1 MSRILIVDDQSMV
14 ASHLERMLQGL
25 GYNVVG
31 KASSGEE
38 AVDKFSDYD
47 PDIILMDIVMPGTID
62 GITAAEIIKKK
73 KNIPV
78 VFLTAF
84 PDDLYIERA
93 AKTYASGFLIKP
105 VNKRSI
111 KAAVEIALCTRERDV
126 TPQMPADA
134 AEGAIASFVES
145 EPLMK
150 ELLDFTDYALILIDG
165 SGTIKLNNCR
175 SGSLLEKISDKFPE
189 TNTNLAEYLPAIYI
203 QVFKTNLSKALSGEQ
218 VYVERKFSSRKGK
231 DLWLGVRYIPL
242 TIKEQYVRFVL
253 ITARV
258 ITGEKDTAPSHENKP
273 SQYSATINTMY
284 DPLFVIDTNFRM
296 EFCNESFI
304 KWMSPLNLKINILN
318 KNLFKVLPFF
328 DAEMQKDYENVIETG
343 EPSILKEQWM
353 IRGISFFFEIVKIP
367 VLENG
372 ITARVITLIRD
383 LTGIREMER
392 TMQNM
397 LFRQITKKE
406 YEILRCIARGFS
418 RKEIAK
424 EMNIACAT
432 YDKHLQNI
440 KKKLNVFT
448 RSGLIRIADSIIHD

>member
-1 MSRILIVDDQSMV
+1 
-14 ASHLERMLQGL
+14 
-25 GYNVVG
+25 
-31 KASSGEE
+31 
-38 AVDKFSDYD
+38 
-47 PDIILMDIVMPGTID
+47 
-62 GITAAEIIKKK
+62 
-73 KNIPV
+73 
-78 VFLTAF
+78 
-84 PDDLYIERA
+84 
-93 AKTYASGFLIKP
+93 
-105 VNKRSI
+105 
-111 KAAVEIALCTRERDV
+111 
-126 TPQMPADA
+126 
-134 AEGAIASFVES
+134 
-145 EPLMK
+145 
-150 ELLDFTDYALILIDG
+150 
-165 SGTIKLNNCR
+165 
-175 SGSLLEKISDKFPE
+175 
-189 TNTNLAEYLPAIYI
+189 
-203 QVFKTNLSKALSGEQ
+203 NLSKALSGEQ
-218 VYVERKFSSRKGK
+218 VYVERKFSSQKGK
-231 DLWLGVRYIPL
+231 DLWLGIRYIPL

-372 ITARVITLIRD
+372 ITVRVITLIRD
-383 LTGIREMER
+383 LTGIREIQR